1 MRSVTNEKHELTE
14 EAQRLIKTIRQMEAA
29 MNDNKTSPKYKD
41 DEPQVTY
48 PLTRCLKTLKEKYNA
63 VARQHQ
69 ERFEQVRSKPPPLS
83 LICGYADAHRTRRGS
98 RFICPTP

>member
-1 MRSVTNEKHELTE
+1 
-14 EAQRLIKTIRQMEAA
+14 MEAA

-48 PLTRCLKTLKEKYNA
+48 PLTRCLKTLKEKYNT

-69 ERFEQVRSKPPPLS
+69 ERFEQVRSKPPPISLLS
-83 LICGYADAHRTRRGS
+83 WLR
-98 RFICPTP
+98 

>member
-1 MRSVTNEKHELTE
+1 
-14 EAQRLIKTIRQMEAA
+14 MEAA

-63 VARQHQ
+63 VTRQHQ
-69 ERFEQVRSKPPPLS
+69 ERFEQVRSKPPPFS
-83 LICGYADAHRTRRGS
+83 LLCGYADTPRTR
-98 RFICPTP
+98 